1 MIPYLPKIA
10 RQMARIATLRST
22 FKNFC
27 TAKAVSIFKLE
38 TNVTTERLETL
49 QLLFLEFFSVARRC
63 TFHFSNLANNGENKT
78 LLK

>member
-38 TNVTTERLETL
+38 TYVTTERLETL
-49 QLLFLEFFSVARRC
+49 QLLLFLEFFSVARRC
-63 TFHFSNLANNGENKT
+63 TFHLANNGENET

>member
-38 TNVTTERLETL
+38 TYVTTERLETL
-49 QLLFLEFFSVARRC
+49 QLLLFLEFFR
-63 TFHFSNLANNGENKT
+63 
-78 LLK
+78 LLGDALFIWPTMEKMKLC